1 MKKSLTTA
9 LVITLAGMGVAGAAS
24 AGQHRI
30 KLPSFEE
37 LDTNGDGSIT
47 RAELDAKH
55 AAKFAENDL
64 NGDGFLDATELLQA
78 AKDRPAKGPRAKDRP
93 MPGAGNADDM
103 VAKIM
108 ENGDTDGDGQISKDE
123 AKGPL
128 ARNFDKADSNGDG
141 FIDADELKAGLAK
154 RAEERGPRKSPGE
167 RIAMLIERADTD
179 GDGKLSLEEAKPR
192 NDGKLFERMDADG
205 DGAVTKEE
213 WDTAIAAHR
222 NGN

>member
-9 LVITLAGMGVAGAAS
+9 LVITLAGMGVAGAAN
-24 AGQHRI
+24 AGEHRI

-47 RAELDAKH
+47 LAELDAKH

-78 AKDRPAKGPRAKDRP
+78 AKDRPAKGPRGKGRP
-93 MPGAGNADDM
+93 MPSAENVDEM

-123 AKGPL
+123 AKGPI

-141 FIDADELKAGLAK
+141 FVSAEELKTGLME
-154 RAEERGPRKSPGE
+154 RAAERGPRKSPEE
-167 RIAMLIERADTD
+167 RIAKLIERADTD
-179 GDGKLSLEEAKPR
+179 GDGKLSLDEAKPR
-192 NDGKLFERMDADG
+192 NAGKIFERMDADG
-205 DGAVTKEE
+205 DGAVTRAE
-213 WDTAIAAHR
+213 WDAAIASR
-222 NGN
+222 QGN